1 MLTRPERNLCSLIL
15 VLGVQIVQ
23 ILGAYLVICNK
34 LYFHYGFSRIS
45 VLNMSPAIHTN
56 INCYCFFFLQNIE
69 SNLTAHIFRLFKQLN
84 KLCYSTWR
92 STVQLQTTSEVVLVW
107 GFRELVRVL
116 TAHVRVHDSSFLPMW
131 TLGDWQHYGLTQ
143 REGTCI
149 PKGLHEWGLARLYSG
164 DFFSGFPCCWR
175 CHNLWIILLSST

>member
-56 INCYCFFFLQNIE
+56 INCYCFFSLQNIE
-69 SNLTAHIFRLFKQLN
+69 STLTAHIFRLFKQLS

-116 TAHVRVHDSSFLPMW
+116 TAHVRVHNSSFLPMW
-131 TLGDWQHYGLTQ
+131 TLGSIMDWQREKGLAS
-143 REGTCI
+143 
-149 PKGLHEWGLARLYSG
+149 PKGYMSG
-164 DFFSGFPCCWR
+164 AWPDCILEIFFRFSM
-175 CHNLWIILLSST
+175 LLEVP